1 MFPEPISL
9 TIATVAKSLQRVSS
23 GDQRGVFKNA
33 TEGLKLT
40 ISHSET
46 NAKRQRKVVRLDHAK
61 NAVDPLLTGVS
72 RPVSSSIT
80 LSVDFPLVGYT
91 TVEMED
97 YIEAL
102 AIWLSVQGNRDKLVN
117 GES

>member
-1 MFPEPISL
+1 MFAEPL
-9 TIATVAKSLQRVSS
+9 TISVNAVAKSLQRISS

-72 RPVSSSIT
+72 RPVSASVT
-80 LSVDFPLVGYT
+80 LTADFPLVGYT
-91 TVEMED
+91 SVEFED
-97 YIEAL
+97 YLEAL
-102 AIWLSVQGNRDKLVN
+102 AVWLSVQGNRDKLVN